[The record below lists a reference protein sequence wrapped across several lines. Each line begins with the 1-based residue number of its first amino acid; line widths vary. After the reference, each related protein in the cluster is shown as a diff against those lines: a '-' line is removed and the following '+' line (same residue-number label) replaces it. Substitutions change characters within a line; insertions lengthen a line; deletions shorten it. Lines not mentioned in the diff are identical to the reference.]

1 MLLQNKNQIIKNNFN
16 VEGDI
21 SERTFRRNIVKN
33 VISTSNLKGYT
44 IIQDELMLYDEGLE
58 MQHCVY
64 SYHDEIV
71 NGDCLIYQY
80 KNKRDRYTIEITIR
94 NKKYFVAQVYGK
106 CNSAPSRELIQK
118 INLDIAKVKFSKR
131 TKIYI

>member
-1 MLLQNKNQIIKNNFN
+1 
-16 VEGDI
+16 
-21 SERTFRRNIVKN
+21 
-33 VISTSNLKGYT
+33 
-44 IIQDELMLYDEGLE
+44 MLYDEGLE